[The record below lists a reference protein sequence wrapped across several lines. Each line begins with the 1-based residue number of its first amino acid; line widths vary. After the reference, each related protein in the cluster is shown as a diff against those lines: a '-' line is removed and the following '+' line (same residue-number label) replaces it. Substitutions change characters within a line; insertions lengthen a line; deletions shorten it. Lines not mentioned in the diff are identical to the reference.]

1 VERTNVERSAGAV
14 ELGDL
19 VATSAALG
27 ATRSRS
33 AKVRA
38 LAELLR
44 RTPHDEVNVV
54 VGFLVGAPRQGRVGV
69 GWSAVGRTIDVAPAP
84 EPSLTVGDIDGAIDS
99 LQQATGPG
107 SVGTRRRVMDDVFSR
122 ATEQEADFLRRLLL
136 GELRQGALEGV
147 MADAVAAA
155 AGIPSAT
162 VRRAAMLAGDLPSVA
177 ATALEQG
184 EGGLAKIGL
193 RVLQPVLPMLAATA
207 TTVAE
212 ALAANGRSSVEWK
225 LDGARVQA
233 HRQRDVVRLFTR
245 SLNDITDR
253 LPVIA
258 DVVRGLPATE
268 VILDGEVFGAG
279 LDEERAELFQD
290 TMSSFSR
297 ATPLP
302 EANLQVRFFDLL
314 HLDGE
319 DLIDRPL
326 EERLIVLERIVGD
339 SRVPGIVTADASE
352 AEDFAA
358 QSLARGHEGVMVKA
372 ASSLYEAGRR
382 GSSWRKVK
390 PVRTFDLVVLAAE
403 WGHGRR
409 RGWLSNLHLG
419 ARDPTTGSFVMVGKT
434 FKGLT
439 DKLLAWQTER
449 FLELETERAGIA
461 VHIRPEIVVE
471 VAVDGVQRSPRYPGG
486 VALRFARVK
495 RFRPDK
501 AAAEADTIDAVRSML
516 SRSER

>member
-1 VERTNVERSAGAV
+1 
-14 ELGDL
+14 
-19 VATSAALG
+19 
-27 ATRSRS
+27 
-33 AKVRA
+33 
-38 LAELLR
+38 
-44 RTPHDEVNVV
+44 
-54 VGFLVGAPRQGRVGV
+54 
-69 GWSAVGRTIDVAPAP
+69 
-84 EPSLTVGDIDGAIDS
+84 
-99 LQQATGPG
+99 
-107 SVGTRRRVMDDVFSR
+107 
-122 ATEQEADFLRRLLL
+122 
-136 GELRQGALEGV
+136 
-147 MADAVAAA
+147 
-155 AGIPSAT
+155 
-162 VRRAAMLAGDLPSVA
+162 
-177 ATALEQG
+177 
-184 EGGLAKIGL
+184 
-193 RVLQPVLPMLAATA
+193 MLAATA

-233 HRQRDVVRLFTR
+233 HRRGDSVRLFTR
-245 SLNDITDR
+245 SLNEITDR
-253 LPVIA
+253 LPAIA
-258 DVVRGLPATE
+258 GVVRGLRATE
-268 VILDGEVFGAG
+268 AILDGEVFGAG
-279 LDEERAELFQD
+279 LDEEGAELFQD

-302 EANLQVRFFDLL
+302 EANLQVRFFDVLQV
-314 HLDGE
+314 DGE

-326 EERLIVLERIVGD
+326 EERLTVLERIAGVY
-339 SRVPGIVTADASE
+339 RVPGIVTADVSE
-352 AEDFAA
+352 AEDFATDA
-358 QSLARGHEGVMVKA
+358 LARGHEGVMVKA

-390 PVRTFDLVVLAAE
+390 PVRSFDLVVLAAE

-449 FLELETERAGIA
+449 FLELETERTGIA

-501 AAAEADTIDAVRSML
+501 AAVEADSIDAVRSML
-516 SRSER
+516 ARAER